1 MQLKWEDDV
10 ILVLAELADE
20 ALGLA
25 QLWSR
30 SRRKRQAT
38 EATRKA
44 ESVS

>member
-30 SRRKRQAT
+30 EMEK
-38 EATRKA
+38 
-44 ESVS
+44 